1 MHLARSH
8 ALMAAGVLLVLSGCS
23 PDISPDKYATA
34 ATQKAN
40 KVDQGVI
47 VGVRQVTVTLD
58 GNTGAVAGA
67 AAGGVVGSQMPGSQT
82 ASALGAVGGGVL
94 GGLLGSSVEK
104 ATGDTIA
111 YEYIVSKANGELVS
125 VTQADPTP
133 LAIGQNVLVINGAQA
148 RVVPDYTVKLPSKT
162 PEKVVEKPKDK
173 PKDADAKP
181 AGDKPSD
188 DKPSD
193 DKPVDNVVV
202 NAPLVLPSALPATS
216 EKPKLPQET
225 YPPPVSAVAPSPSPS
240 PPSLLGISGATT
252 TPAKPADSTDN

>member
-1 MHLARSH
+1 MHLARCH
-8 ALMAAGVLLVLSGCS
+8 AMMAAGVLLALSGCS

-40 KVDQGVI
+40 KVDQGIV
-47 VGVRQVTVTLD
+47 VGVRQVTVTVD

-111 YEYIVSKANGELVS
+111 YEYIVRKANDELIS
-125 VTQADPTP
+125 VTQADKTP
-133 LAIGQNVLVINGAQA
+133 LAIGQNVLVINGGQA
-148 RVVPDYTVKLPSKT
+148 RVVPDYTVKLPSKA
-162 PEKVVEKPKDK
+162 PEKVAEKPKDK
-173 PKDADAKP
+173 PKEADAKP
-181 AGDKPSD
+181 VDADKPTD
-188 DKPSD
+188 DKPAD
-193 DKPVDNVVV
+193 DKPADTVVV
-202 NAPLVLPSALPATS
+202 NAPLVLPNTIAATS

-225 YPPPVSAVAPSPSPS
+225 YPPPVSAVAPSPSA
-240 PPSLLGISGATT
+240 PSLLGIVGVPAA
-252 TPAKPADSTDN
+252 PAKPADSTDN